1 MAMGWNVH
9 ITFHCLELSLWRLI
23 NVIELGIQEAK
34 PTCGTQ
40 ITHFCHSNIIDPLTL
55 LIQLKEVTRVALS
68 SVWFMI

>member
-9 ITFHCLELSLWRLI
+9 ITFHSPELSLWRLI
-23 NVIELGIQEAK
+23 NFIELGIQEAK
-34 PTCGTQ
+34 PTCGNQ
-40 ITHFCHSNIIDPLTL
+40 ITHFCHSNITDPLTL